1 MTGTLHGKYETN
13 GLNLTGK
20 NGIKSNTPSIKIKN
34 IKERIL
40 NDYLIPVFTKQWNII
55 KENIYFI
62 PDIQKKLNYY
72 YGIYKLD
79 ELVVYIELIKVL
91 QLLIEEHNILEDT
104 ERNIQSKRDP
114 NEIVSFM
121 FKTSMIKLLP
131 EYEIYDSIIGKPKR
145 ELKQKY
151 NEDIIREIKMLLS
164 QENTSYKKI
173 KDHLAKN
180 YAVTF

>member
-62 PDIQKKLNYY
+62 PDIQKKH
-72 YGIYKLD
+72 GIYYC
-79 ELVVYIELIKVL
+79 YII
-91 QLLIEEHNILEDT
+91 
-104 ERNIQSKRDP
+104 
-114 NEIVSFM
+114 
-121 FKTSMIKLLP
+121 
-131 EYEIYDSIIGKPKR
+131 
-145 ELKQKY
+145 
-151 NEDIIREIKMLLS
+151 
-164 QENTSYKKI
+164 
-173 KDHLAKN
+173 
-180 YAVTF
+180 